1 MFKKILVIALTSAF
15 SLSAFAVTPQ
25 SMIAKSKTLKGLKRG
40 IEADHGMKCGKV
52 ERIEL
57 FTDESQ
63 GFPMSKFKGY
73 LGCSALELN
82 EDGDRNALVVEVS
95 GVVGDGM
102 IQVESMTI
110 SWAG

>member
-1 MFKKILVIALTSAF
+1 MLKKILVIALASAF
-15 SLSAFAVTPQ
+15 SLSAFAASPQ
-25 SMIAKSKTLKGLKRG
+25 STIAKSKTLKGLKRG

-57 FTDESQ
+57 YTDESL

-73 LGCSALELN
+73 LGCSGLELDEN
-82 EDGDRNALVVEVS
+82 GDLPGLVVEII

-102 IQVESMTI
+102 IQVETMRI
-110 SWAG
+110 EWAG